1 MSSLAELRAELKS
14 LRKTT
19 MPVPVSRM
27 KKADCAAELARMK
40 GVHHAEVKKV
50 EEVLETAPKA
60 VAKKVKA
67 VQEKAHEKVEAIV
80 KKTKGVKS
88 TAEVSVPTAEDKP
101 KKVKSE
107 PAGDKPVKGS
117 EEMKARMAA
126 LRAKRSEK
134 KAE

>member
-1 MSSLAELRAELKS
+1 MSSLAELRSELKS
-14 LRKTT
+14 LRKTASPT
-19 MPVPVSRM
+19 PISRM
-27 KKADCAAELARMK
+27 KKADCASEIARMK

-50 EEVLETAPKA
+50 EELLATAPPK

-67 VQEKAHEKVEAIV
+67 VQEKAHEKVEAAV

-88 TAEVSVPTAEDKP
+88 TAEVSVPVATEDKP
-101 KKVKSE
+101 K
-107 PAGDKPVKGS
+107 KGS

-126 LRAKRSEK
+126 LRAKRMEK

>member
-1 MSSLAELRAELKS
+1 MSSLAELRSELKS

-40 GVHHAEVKKV
+40 GIHHAEVKKV

-67 VQEKAHEKVEAIV
+67 VQEKAHEKVEAAV
-80 KKTKGVKS
+80 KKPK
-88 TAEVSVPTAEDKP
+88 AEAGDKP
-101 KKVKSE
+101 KKVKAE
-107 PAGDKPVKGS
+107 PAADKPAKGS
-117 EEMKARMAA
+117 DEMRARMAA
-126 LRAKRSEK
+126 LRAKRAEK